1 MSWFER
7 GFFRRVKRRH
17 FIAIDIG
24 SNTAIRSLCFEET
37 GTEATMIKKLHF
49 ELPFREEERDLIP
62 LMSEHLRRLIFQYLR
77 EIGHVPDGIL
87 IGLGNHFTFNEMAV
101 VRSERH
107 TPEMVVRERELQE
120 LLANFL
126 ETHRTKVLG
135 GRGYTL
141 AHLMPFRIEI
151 DGYPVE
157 TLSRET
163 RGRVIEITL
172 FATYADEAFWKMLY
186 GLRSV
191 LGGLELR
198 FISDQAAVAAALVAV
213 LGIHDALIIKIGAR
227 ISEVSLLGDN
237 AIRYTGQ
244 FESGGDDITT
254 ALATRLKISR
264 SDAERMKR
272 QWGSTQLPEATHV
285 ALSDTLRA
293 AAARW
298 AEQLVKL
305 LKSEEKFSVPERV
318 YLLGGGTRLALIRDA
333 LSSLPWFN
341 ELTFLESLDI
351 RHLGAEDI
359 ASAIFRN
366 TVLPLSGPE
375 EVSLAALAYRLS
387 SHHGAILPSL
397 QQS

>member
-1 MSWFER
+1 MSWFAR

-24 SNTAIRSLCFEET
+24 SNTAIRSLRFEET
-37 GTEATMIKKLHF
+37 ETEATVIKKLHF
-49 ELPFREEERDLIP
+49 ELPFREEERALIP
-62 LMSEHLRRLIFQYLR
+62 LISEHLRRLIFQYLR

-101 VRSERH
+101 ARSERH
-107 TPEMVVRERELQE
+107 KPEMAVHERELQE

-126 ETHRTKVLG
+126 ETHRTKILG
-135 GRGYTL
+135 EHGYTL
-141 AHLMPFRIEI
+141 AHLMPFRITI

-157 TLSRET
+157 TLTRET
-163 RGRVIEITL
+163 RGRVIEIAL
-172 FATYADEAFWKMLY
+172 FATYADEAFWKVLY
-186 GLRSV
+186 DLRSL

-198 FISDQAAVAAALVAV
+198 FISDQAAVASALVAV

-227 ISEVSLLGDN
+227 MSEVSLLGDN

-244 FESGGDDITT
+244 FDSGGDDVTT
-254 ALATRLKISR
+254 ALAKRMKIDR
-264 SDAERMKR
+264 ADAERMKQ
-272 QWGSTQLPEATHV
+272 QWGLLQLPEATHI
-285 ALSDTLRA
+285 ALNDALRA
-293 AAARW
+293 AAANW

-305 LKSEEKFSVPERV
+305 LKSEEKFSIPERV
-318 YLLGGGTRLALIRDA
+318 YLLGGGARLSVIRDA
-333 LSSLPWFN
+333 LNSLPWFN

-351 RHLGAEDI
+351 HSLGAEDI

-366 TVLPLSGPE
+366 TALPLSGPE
-375 EVSLAALAYRLS
+375 EVSLAALAWRLS